1 MACGRFPEPS
11 RTHRIAVN
19 TTALWLAATILTT
32 APFAPPPPAP
42 PDSAFSGQVAPGA
55 VILTGEQ
62 SRGPQPPPPRPTG
75 PQSAGDVAQ
84 PTTEYRVVPVCGP
97 GGGGPN
103 NDENS
108 CQSAVLACT
117 KAGLGPGPLS
127 NVYSRAV
134 GTTTWTPTG
143 QTCIPSDYPAAT
155 TPVATLTLAD
165 IQRAF
170 AETPF
175 ATPIGSSQPVG
186 GRTLVNLPTY
196 FALTWPDQGY
206 RPGQTRSLTML
217 GHAVD
222 LRLKTGGHR
231 YDYGD
236 GATHGPTTSTGG
248 PYPTGDITHTY
259 RRAGT
264 LTPTATTVITADY
277 RIEGG
282 PWQPLPGSSTQTT
295 TFPTLTVLTAT
306 NRLTADPT

>member
-1 MACGRFPEPS
+1 MNCSVFVLASLLLLPADDFNGTVTERGAEISGLQTPSGQRQPPGR
-11 RTHRIAVN
+11 
-19 TTALWLAATILTT
+19 AA
-32 APFAPPPPAP
+32 APRAKPLPAPPAP
-42 PDSAFSGQVAPGA
+42 ASEF
-55 VILTGEQ
+55 
-62 SRGPQPPPPRPTG
+62 
-75 PQSAGDVAQ
+75 
-84 PTTEYRVVPVCGP
+84 RVVIDCPANTVDGF
-97 GGGGPN
+97 
-103 NDENS
+103 DETLS
-108 CQSAVLACT
+108 CQSAVDACRRT
-117 KAGLGPGPLS
+117 GEGPGPRA
-127 NVYSRAV
+127 NVYVRVV
-134 GTTTWTPTG
+134 GERNWTPLG
-143 QTCIPSDYPAAT
+143 PTCLPEQFTAAN
-155 TPVATLTLAD
+155 PGALTLGD

-264 LTPTATTVITADY
+264 LSPTATTVITADY
-277 RIEGG
+277 RIDGG